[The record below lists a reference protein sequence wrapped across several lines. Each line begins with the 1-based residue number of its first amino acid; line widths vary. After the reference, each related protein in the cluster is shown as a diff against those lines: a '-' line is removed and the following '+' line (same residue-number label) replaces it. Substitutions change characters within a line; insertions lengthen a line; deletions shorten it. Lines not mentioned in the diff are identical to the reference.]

1 MPGTV
6 VVGAQWGDEG
16 KGKIVDL
23 LAARAALVVRFQGG
37 NNAGHTLVVDGEKV
51 VLHLVPSGI
60 LNPSTRCVIGNG
72 VVVDPEVLLG
82 ELDALERGGR
92 PIRPRQLLISSE
104 AHVILPFHVA
114 LDTLREAA
122 LGTGAIGTTK
132 RGIGPCYEDK
142 VARRGLKMG
151 EFIDPVR
158 LRARLQAMLPEKNK
172 AIVGWYGGEGFAVD
186 ELVHRLAPVAE
197 SLAPFVGDSVECIHE
212 SLESGAE
219 VLFEGA
225 QGTLLDIDHGSYPF
239 VTSSSTVAGA
249 ACAGAGV
256 GPTDLGRV
264 IGVVKAYATR
274 VGHGPFP
281 TELEGPLG
289 EHLRQRGHEFGS
301 TTGRP
306 RRCGWFDAVLA
317 RRAARL
323 NGLTELAIT
332 KLDVLSGLP
341 ELEVRT
347 ADGKEIL
354 PGWNADLTGC
364 TTWASLPDNC
374 RSYIERIEA
383 LVGVQAALVSVGP
396 GRAQTITRPR

>member
-23 LAARAALVVRFQGG
+23 LAARAAMVVRFQGG

-60 LNPSTRCVIGNG
+60 LNADTLCVIGNG
-72 VVVDPEVLLG
+72 VVVDPGVLLG

-92 PIRPRQLLISSE
+92 PIRPGQLLISSE

-114 LDTLREAA
+114 LDVLREAS
-122 LGTGAIGTTK
+122 LGAGAIGTTK
-132 RGIGPCYEDK
+132 RGIGPTYEDK
-142 VARRGLKMG
+142 AARRGVKVADLV
-151 EFIDPVR
+151 DPAR
-158 LRARLQAMLPEKNK
+158 LRSRLEAVLPEKNK
-172 AIVGWYGGEGFAVD
+172 AIVGWYGGEPFEVD
-186 ELVHRLAPVAE
+186 SLVRELAPVAARLE
-197 SLAPFVGDSVECIHE
+197 PFVGDSVEVVH
-212 SLESGAE
+212 SALEAGAE

-225 QGTLLDIDHGSYPF
+225 QGTLLDIDHGSYPY
-239 VTSSSTVAGA
+239 VTSSNTVAGA
-249 ACAGAGV
+249 ACCGAGV
-256 GPTDLGRV
+256 GPTAIDRV
-264 IGVVKAYATR
+264 LGVVKAYATR

-341 ELEVRT
+341 ELKVRVG
-347 ADGKEIL
+347 DGWEIL
-354 PGWNADLTGC
+354 AGWNEDLTAC
-364 TTWASLPDNC
+364 TSWDALPATC
-374 RSYIERIEA
+374 RAYIERVEA
-383 LVGVQAALVSVGP
+383 VVGVRASLVSVGP
-396 GRAQTITRPR
+396 GRSQTIARGR